1 MVDVTSWQDAVLR
14 LDRTDHRSR
23 IRVYRDLARSAN
35 AAQQACRNVAPPLE
49 QRRHT
54 ALLLRDA
61 LAAYRLAG
69 GTPEHLGRVLNLGA
83 VLNLDGDVVGSVGDR
98 ARIARERIRVDLEP
112 FAPDGIG
119 EHAGRIRDV
128 NDRAATLE
136 QPRATTTTTDA
147 DGDAGARPHEQPDA
161 DGDTDTDPASDPRP
175 EEHPHPDADGDIST

>member
-35 AAQQACRNVAPPLE
+35 AAQQARRDVAPALEQFE

-69 GTPEHLGRVLNLGA
+69 GTPEHLGHVLNLGA
-83 VLNLDGDVVGSVGDR
+83 ILAFEGDVVGSVGDR

-112 FAPDGIG
+112 FGPDGAS
-119 EHAGRIRDV
+119 EHAGRVRDV
-128 NDRAATLE
+128 NDRAAALE
-136 QPRATTTTTDA
+136 QPRATTTTTGADDDDA
-147 DGDAGARPHEQPDA
+147 GAGARPY
-161 DGDTDTDPASDPRP
+161 
-175 EEHPHPDADGDIST
+175 EHPHPDADTGT